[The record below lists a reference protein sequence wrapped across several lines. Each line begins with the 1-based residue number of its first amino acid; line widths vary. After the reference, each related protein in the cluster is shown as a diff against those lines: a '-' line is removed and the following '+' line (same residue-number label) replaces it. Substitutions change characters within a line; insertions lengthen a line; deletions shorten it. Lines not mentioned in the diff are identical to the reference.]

1 MNALFLQGSLL
12 PSPNCIANRL
22 AARVP
27 PTLVSH
33 GAPNLATMNS
43 WWEKNNNCYLS
54 LHIIFTGQARQV
66 CSCGLVTK
74 AQRRFV
80 QLAKQEGEKK
90 QKKCF
95 YGEREKI
102 NILMQLF
109 KLLPFHMNLIGASE
123 NSAEI
128 KLKLISVHGADR
140 LPHIHAAGSAH
151 IKNGLGVF
159 LLPLK
164 AAGALA
170 AAAFVYSAP
179 NMSSPKSLP
188 LINKHIRLC

>member
-1 MNALFLQGSLL
+1 MLLKSSYNIYGTSTAGLQLWPCNESTEEVCAI
-12 PSPNCIANRL
+12 S
-22 AARVP
+22 
-27 PTLVSH
+27 
-33 GAPNLATMNS
+33 
-43 WWEKNNNCYLS
+43 K
-54 LHIIFTGQARQV
+54 TGRRKE
-66 CSCGLVTK
+66 TK
-74 AQRRFV
+74 EMF
-80 QLAKQEGEKK
+80 
-90 QKKCF
+90 F

-123 NSAEI
+123 NSAKI